1 MPRKSRLFAQLEAV
15 EYWMRKDPTMQVFW
29 EYSTMAGITSEGRS
43 INVSDD
49 YPRLTTWRTP
59 GPWGEPIDEAWI
71 PNSCIG
77 AATTGA
83 RALARLPSMTV
94 VYPLE
99 FIFNQAAKARQ
110 SGGGQSGL
118 RFVCWIDFAGRRAGM
133 GSQHADAGQETFYAN
148 MPGLITLVPGT
159 AYDAKGLLNA
169 ALAGDDPVAY
179 CNYEALATLPL
190 EDIPD
195 DYYTIP
201 IGKAAV
207 RQEGT
212 DMTLAYWGPVSLDV
226 VRALPLLKA
235 AGLSVEAIDVRTLKP
250 FDEKTI
256 VDSVTKTKRLL
267 VPTHGHFTA
276 DFASHVVAVAA
287 LNVSGA
293 KFDLMAFPDAPSP
306 ASYDMI
312 TWMTPDATKIVAAA
326 KKLVG

>member
-15 EYWMRKDPTMQVFW
+15 QYWMRKDPTMQLFW
-29 EYSTMAGITSEGRS
+29 EYTTMAGITPEGRS
-43 INVSDD
+43 INISADF
-49 YPRLTTWRTP
+49 PRLTTWRTP

-71 PNSCIG
+71 ANASIG

-83 RALARLPSMTV
+83 RALARLPAMTV

-110 SGGGQSGL
+110 SGGGQSGMK
-118 RFVCWIDFAGRRAGM
+118 FVAWLDFPGRRAGM

-148 MPGLITLVPGT
+148 MPGLIVVVPGT

-179 CNYEALATLPL
+179 CDYRVLAALPT
-190 EDIPD
+190 EDVPD
-195 DYYTIP
+195 DYYTVP

-207 RQEGT
+207 RQEGK
-212 DMTLAYWGPVSLDV
+212 DLTLAYWGEVALDV
-226 VRALPLLKA
+226 LKALPQLKS
-235 AGLSVEAIDVRTLKP
+235 AGISVETIDVRTLKP
-250 FDEKTI
+250 FDEKTV
-256 VDSVTKTKRLL
+256 VDSVAKTKRLL
-267 VPTHGHFTA
+267 VVTHGHFTA

-293 KFDLMAFPDAPSP
+293 KFDIMAFPDAPSP
-306 ASYDMI
+306 ASFDMI
-312 TWMTPDATKIVAAA
+312 AWMTPDAPKILERA

>member
-15 EYWMRKDPTMQVFW
+15 QYWMRKDPTMQLFW
-29 EYSTMAGITSEGRS
+29 EYTTMAGITPEGRS
-43 INVSDD
+43 INISADF
-49 YPRLTTWRTP
+49 PRLTTWRTP

-71 PNSCIG
+71 ANASIG

-83 RALARLPSMTV
+83 RALARLPAMTV

-110 SGGGQSGL
+110 SGGGQSGMK
-118 RFVCWIDFAGRRAGM
+118 FVAWLDFPGRRAGM

-148 MPGLITLVPGT
+148 MPGLIVVAPGP

-179 CNYEALATLPL
+179 CNYEALATLPV

-195 DYYTIP
+195 DYYTVP

-207 RQEGT
+207 RQEGK
-212 DMTLAYWGPVSLDV
+212 DLTLAYWGEVALDV
-226 VRALPLLKA
+226 LKALPQLKS
-235 AGLSVEAIDVRTLKP
+235 AGISVETIDVRTLKP

-267 VPTHGHFTA
+267 VVTHGHFTA

-293 KFDLMAFPDAPSP
+293 KFDIMAFPDAPSP
-306 ASYDMI
+306 ASFDMI
-312 TWMTPDATKIVAAA
+312 TWMTPDATKILDRA
-326 KKLVG
+326 KKMVG